1 MFLKTLI
8 KYLVLLLLLNIFLLG
23 SGFILVSSGI
33 LNIYFNDII
42 VLSLLYSIINFLT
55 IIIFLRGQS
64 READSQTMHTLLSV
78 SFKFIIELI
87 LALIWFIVAK
97 KTTFH
102 SVLLFFVLYL
112 AFTLISIWLILKTLK
127 YRSLKNMY

>member
-1 MFLKTLI
+1 
-8 KYLVLLLLLNIFLLG
+8 
-23 SGFILVSSGI
+23 
-33 LNIYFNDII
+33 
-42 VLSLLYSIINFLT
+42 
-55 IIIFLRGQS
+55 
-64 READSQTMHTLLSV
+64 MHTLLSV